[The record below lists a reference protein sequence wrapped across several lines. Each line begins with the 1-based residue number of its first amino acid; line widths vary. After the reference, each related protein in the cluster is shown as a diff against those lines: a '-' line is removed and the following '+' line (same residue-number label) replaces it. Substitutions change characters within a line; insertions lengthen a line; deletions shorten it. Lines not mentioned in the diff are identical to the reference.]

1 MAIAWAIGWAR
12 KVSLSSLV
20 TRVAPSLMGG
30 RRSAAARNF
39 DAVQQSQGQLV
50 KNQKT
55 IGRTMKM
62 RVWSGSVCG
71 RCVRLSDAIRL
82 RRRYGP

>member
-1 MAIAWAIGWAR
+1 
-12 KVSLSSLV
+12 VSLSSWV

-30 RRSAAARNF
+30 RRSAGARNY
-39 DAVQQSQGQLV
+39 DAVQQRQGQLV

-55 IGRTMKM
+55 VGRIVKM
-62 RVWSGSVCG
+62 RVWSASVCG
-71 RCVRLSDAIRL
+71 RWRRLSDAFRL